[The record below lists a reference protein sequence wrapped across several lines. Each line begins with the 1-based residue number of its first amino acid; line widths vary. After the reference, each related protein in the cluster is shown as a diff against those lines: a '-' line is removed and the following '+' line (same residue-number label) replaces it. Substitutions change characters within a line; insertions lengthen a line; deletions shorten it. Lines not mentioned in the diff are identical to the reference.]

1 MLGRWVYSNLNSGG
15 SAGSGSSAQ
24 YDLDDNAYLN
34 GEVREVATHSQ
45 FEQAMVQ
52 HKDDTGLP
60 VVVDFFS
67 HSCGPCR
74 MIEPSFRALA
84 QEYAG
89 RAVFLKVDGLDLIFF
104 CPILTARDRSQCQLP
119 DIICVWS
126 ECDAHLPVLLE
137 R

>member
-1 MLGRWVYSNLNSGG
+1 M
-15 SAGSGSSAQ
+15 
-24 YDLDDNAYLN
+24 
-34 GEVREVATHSQ
+34 REVVTHSQ
-45 FEQAMVQ
+45 FEHAMLQ

-89 RAVFLKVDGLDLIFF
+89 RAVFLKVDGTTTVDISAT
-104 CPILTARDRSQCQLP
+104 LTDSYCSQCQLS
-119 DIICVWS
+119 DLVCLWS
-126 ECDAHLPVLLE
+126 ECNANFSVLFAG
-137 R
+137 